1 MPELRTTNR
10 IMKKT
15 LTLIALMF
23 IGFTQV
29 NAQKFFTRTAH
40 IKFFSTTPMEDIEA
54 NNHQAGCI
62 LNMEN
67 GEVAFTVLMKSF
79 EFEKALMQE
88 HFNEKYVESDK
99 FPKAAFK
106 GALQVKSMDA
116 FAQDGEHSVAV
127 NGSMT
132 IHGVTKPLEA
142 RGTLTRKGES
152 ITLNA
157 VFPIVVEEYDIKIPG
172 PVKDKIAKQVETTV
186 NAELK
191 PYKK

>member
-15 LTLIALMF
+15 LTLITLML
-23 IGFTQV
+23 IGISQV
-29 NAQKFFTRTAH
+29 NAQKFFTRTGN
-40 IKFFSTTPMEDIEA
+40 ITFFSTTPMEDIKAE
-54 NNHQAGCI
+54 NHQAGCI

-67 GEVAFTVLMKSF
+67 GEVAFTVMMKSF

-99 FPKAAFK
+99 FPKATFK
-106 GALQVKSMDA
+106 GVLQVKSMDT
-116 FAQDGEHSVAV
+116 FAEDGEYPVAV
-127 NGSMT
+127 DGSMT
-132 IHGVTKPLEA
+132 IHGVTKPMEA

-152 ITLNA
+152 ITVNA

-172 PVKDKIAKQVETTV
+172 PVKDKIAKAVETTV

-191 PYKK
+191 PLKK